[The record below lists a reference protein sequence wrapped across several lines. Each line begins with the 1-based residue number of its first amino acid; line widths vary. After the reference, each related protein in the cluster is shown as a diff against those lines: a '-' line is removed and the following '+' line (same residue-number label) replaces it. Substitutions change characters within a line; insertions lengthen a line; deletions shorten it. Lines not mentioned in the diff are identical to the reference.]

1 MEMEIHA
8 ECTVYAFLPLL
19 MAMAIFRMATQRR
32 PSHCSSSC
40 WQARTPSRPGNDA
53 TALSRTRL
61 IFHDLLVGVH
71 VCVCVWI
78 AGVDS
83 VRTITA
89 DSFEFLPRVCYSQC
103 TVGTSPWPW
112 VRIAATHSGQGTPI
126 EPTVPRARPPRAPL
140 PASTKWIPASKC
152 LATVRF
158 GLVSD

>member
-1 MEMEIHA
+1 MAIHA
-8 ECTVYAFLPLL
+8 ECTVYAFLTLL
-19 MAMAIFRMATQRR
+19 MAISLPRR
-32 PSHCSSSC
+32 PP
-40 WQARTPSRPGNDA
+40 RDPVKPGNDG
-53 TALSRTRL
+53 TDGSRTGEADSSSV
-61 IFHDLLVGVH
+61 ICWLVRGH
-71 VCVCVWI
+71 VCAGI

-126 EPTVPRARPPRAPL
+126 EPTVPQARPPRAPL

-152 LATVRF
+152 LVTVRF